1 MVVGGHQRL
10 RIARE
15 NGMKTIPCVEVNLSL
30 DAEREL
36 NVRLNQNSG
45 EWDWDKLANEFDMA
59 ELVDWGFDSKSL
71 DVSNSFLREVS
82 DIEMLDDDYENY
94 SMNFIVGCS
103 NEEELDAIKGMF
115 GTNKK
120 KISFET
126 AKEVMCQ
133 SQ

>member
-1 MVVGGHQRL
+1 
-10 RIARE
+10 
-15 NGMKTIPCVEVNLSL
+15 MKTVPCVEVNLSL

-45 EWDWDKLANEFDMA
+45 EWDWDKLANEFDMT
-59 ELVDWGFDSKSL
+59 ELIDWGFDAKSV

-103 NEEELDAIKGMF
+103 NTEELDAVKEMF

-126 AKEVMCQ
+126 AKEVLCQ